1 MSNVFGSKGSERTR
15 RQVPGPPRPRGGS
28 ASLPGIPW
36 KLPKKLGVSE
46 VRLTVDEAYWM
57 LPERSCLSDLSTG
70 DPHCLS
76 LGP

>member
-1 MSNVFGSKGSERTR
+1 
-15 RQVPGPPRPRGGS
+15 
-28 ASLPGIPW
+28 LPGIPW